1 MSVPFQSKFTPDRG
15 PSPYFHGRTK
25 ILENF
30 QELLGYSSQ
39 NTWGTTFLIQGA
51 PGAGKTALLYE
62 CQKYALEAG
71 WNVVLIPPTALWDT
85 NELLNALGKGRKMQ
99 LTQGSGKFGVNA
111 LIKIEAGVD
120 FTLLEKD
127 RTPLEIL
134 SGTKKPLLLILDEAQ
149 VLSTEGI
156 PPTNH
161 RSTATS
167 LLTFIHNGNLG
178 KPAIL
183 LVAGLGTTIASFG
196 KLGISRFS
204 EDCVA
209 ELGALSKES
218 ERLVIED
225 WIKKE
230 GSGQGDSSAW
240 LDAIAKETHGWPR
253 HVHSYAKHA
262 SEYLKANGGAMTPD
276 GLNSVLEA
284 GHKARK
290 VYYKQRVND
299 FKPSE
304 IQCLAKA
311 ITDVQPGIPMDDE
324 DIVSLMAQKF
334 GDDRAEELFKRFE
347 EKGIL
352 EKITMGYIVPIPSM
366 HAWLK
371 ETYTRENIE
380 IPPEPQKSRVDRD
393 RDAGLGR

>member
-99 LTQGSGKFGVNA
+99 LTRGSGKFGVNA

-253 HVHSYAKHA
+253 HIHSYAKHA

-290 VYYKQRVND
+290 VYYKQRV
-299 FKPSE
+299 SE
-304 IQCLAKA
+304 FRVDQIRCLAKT
-311 ITDVQPGIPMDDE
+311 IMDVAQGKPVEYKVMMSSLIQEYGQSGAE
-324 DIVSLMAQKF
+324 D
-334 GDDRAEELFKRFE
+334 LFKKFE
-347 EKGIL
+347 QKGIL
-352 EKITMGYIVPIPSM
+352 GQNDMGYVVPIPSM

-371 ETYTRENIE
+371 DTYARSTIE
-380 IPPEPQKSRVDRD
+380 MPREPQKIRLEGGSGSGFER
-393 RDAGLGR
+393 

>member
-30 QELLGYSSQ
+30 QKLLGYSSQ

-51 PGAGKTALLYE
+51 PGVGKTALLYQME
-62 CQKYALEAG
+62 KEALDRQWE
-71 WNVVLIPPTALWDT
+71 VVYINLQDLCDPAHLAQTSGESYVTRKQTAT
-85 NELLNALGKGRKMQ
+85 NLDAKVVSREYVKEV
-99 LTQGSGKFGVNA
+99 SGDSSVIQV
-111 LIKIEAGVD
+111 L
-120 FTLLEKD
+120 
-127 RTPLEIL
+127 
-134 SGTKKPLLLILDEAQ
+134 KKLVPDHGMVLVLDEAQ
-149 VLSTEGI
+149 RIAAFAGKPEELKVME
-156 PPTNH
+156 
-161 RSTATS
+161 
-167 LLTFIHNGNLG
+167 LLDVIHNGKLG

-183 LVAGLGTTIASFG
+183 LAAGLGPTKASFG

-204 EDCVA
+204 EDCVV
-209 ELGALSKES
+209 ELSALSKES

-230 GSGQGDSSAW
+230 GRGQGDSSAW

-290 VYYKQRVND
+290 VYYKQRVD
-299 FKPSE
+299 DLEPDE
-304 IQCLAKA
+304 IQCLVGS
-311 ITDVQPGIPMDDE
+311 ILDRSVGHPIPRLQIMSAFIDNY
-324 DIVSLMAQKF
+324 
-334 GDDRAEELFKRFE
+334 GDSRAEKLFKNFVS
-347 EKGIL
+347 KGIL
-352 EKITMGYIVPIPSM
+352 EKRERGYVVPIPSM
-366 HAWLK
+366 HDWLK

-380 IPPEPQKSRVDRD
+380 TPREPQKSRVDHD
-393 RDAGLGR
+393 RDAGFGR